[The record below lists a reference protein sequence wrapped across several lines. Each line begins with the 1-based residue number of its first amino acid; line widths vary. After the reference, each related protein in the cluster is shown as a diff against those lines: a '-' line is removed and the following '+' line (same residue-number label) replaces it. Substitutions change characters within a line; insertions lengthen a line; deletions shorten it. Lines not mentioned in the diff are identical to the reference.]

1 MENNTTIPQQELLD
15 TYKFVRQAQLTQVLY
30 QEGVKAAY
38 ETNNKVVLA
47 PQAEL
52 MHMLMKD
59 LAQLL
64 LTPYVSQD
72 DVESTKRTIDS
83 LKLTLQL
90 YADYVVME
98 GKQMS
103 LEQQ

>member
-15 TYKFVRQAQLTQVLY
+15 TYKFVRHAQLTQVLY
-30 QEGVKAAY
+30 QEAVKAAY

-52 MHMLMKD
+52 MHMLTKD
-59 LAQLL
+59 LARLL
-64 LTPYVSQD
+64 LTPHINQD
-72 DVESTKRTIDS
+72 DVESIKRTTDS

-90 YADYVVME
+90 YTNYVVTE